1 MPRRV
6 LAGRVVSDKTD
17 KTVTVLVERQL
28 MDPVYKKF
36 IKRTKRFLAHDEDN
50 RCKTGDLVQIIESR
64 PISKR
69 KRWIVVIDGAAP
81 APDGGPGITDDGAF
95 DVPAADAAMVDRAT
109 VDRATVDEDGNGLAA
124 MAAPAAGAPQPGD
137 AP

>member
-6 LAGRVVSDKTD
+6 LTGRVVSDKTD
-17 KTVTVLVERQL
+17 KTITVLVERQI

-50 RCKTGDLVQIIESR
+50 RFSTGDLVRIIETR

-69 KRWIVVIDGAAP
+69 KRWAVLTEEAP
-81 APDGGPGITDDGAF
+81 APGAAQAT
-95 DVPAADAAMVDRAT
+95 AAVETVAAAEAVAE
-109 VDRATVDEDGNGLAA
+109 AGEGAA
-124 MAAPAAGAPQPGD
+124 QPGE

>member
-6 LAGRVVSDKTD
+6 LTGRVVSDKTD

-50 RCKTGDLVQIIESR
+50 RFSTGEIVQIIETR

-69 KRWIVVIDGAAP
+69 KRWTVLLDSETAGGSGAVGGEPAQTGEVPGVAETGP
-81 APDGGPGITDDGAF
+81 APGSGI
-95 DVPAADAAMVDRAT
+95 
-109 VDRATVDEDGNGLAA
+109 
-124 MAAPAAGAPQPGD
+124 AGATEAGGVSGQPGES
-137 AP
+137 P

>member
-6 LAGRVVSDKTD
+6 LTGRVVSDKTD
-17 KTVTVLVERQL
+17 KTITVLVERQI

-36 IKRTKRFLAHDEDN
+36 IKRTKRFLAHDEEN
-50 RCKTGDLVQIIESR
+50 RFSTGDLVKIIETR

-69 KRWIVVIDGAAP
+69 KRWAVLAEDGPASEAVEPVASVESVAVSEAGDGAA
-81 APDGGPGITDDGAF
+81 
-95 DVPAADAAMVDRAT
+95 
-109 VDRATVDEDGNGLAA
+109 
-124 MAAPAAGAPQPGD
+124 QPGD

>member
-6 LAGRVVSDKTD
+6 LTGRVVSDKTD

-36 IKRTKRFLAHDEDN
+36 IKRTKRFLAHDEGN
-50 RCKTGDLVQIIESR
+50 RFKTGDLVQIIETR

-69 KRWIVVIDGAAP
+69 KRWTILLEGASSAAVGGNVGRPTEAATESQETAAADPFAAP
-81 APDGGPGITDDGAF
+81 AGA
-95 DVPAADAAMVDRAT
+95 MG
-109 VDRATVDEDGNGLAA
+109 E
-124 MAAPAAGAPQPGD
+124 AGDSEAQPVGD